1 MNGIAEVMRDLRRQ
15 REAIE
20 EALLAL
26 ERVFGPEGEAARVNL
41 PAMTTGAPVKA
52 TRKGRPVKDRRSE
65 GQKRRWAAKKAA
77 ESIAADTPAP
87 ASRLTPEGRK
97 KLADA
102 MKRRWAV
109 KRAAGKKRGPKKAA

>member
-1 MNGIAEVMRDLRRQ
+1 MNGIQEVMRELRKQ

-20 EALLAL
+20 EAILAL
-26 ERVFGPEGEAARVNL
+26 ERVFGPEGEAAFVNL
-41 PAMTTGAPVKA
+41 PALTAETPA